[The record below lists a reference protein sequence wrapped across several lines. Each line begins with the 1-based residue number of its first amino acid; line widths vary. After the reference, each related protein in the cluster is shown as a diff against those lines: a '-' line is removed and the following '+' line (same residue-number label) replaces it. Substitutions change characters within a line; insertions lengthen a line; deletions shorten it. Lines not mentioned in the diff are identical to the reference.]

1 MTRGLDSNDH
11 TLFSK
16 ENILK
21 MKHASNDIYCL
32 LGRGYKMKSSVAFV
46 CSHYALT
53 ARQGKLL
60 TRAVCSEES
69 LAIKKSKE
77 VYEKDMKGKH
87 IHIDG
92 FNIIITLEVM
102 ISGGTSYISTD
113 GCIRDLAGLRGSYRI
128 IPQTTEAILQI
139 ASICEKL
146 RVAGVHFYLDEPI
159 SNSGNL
165 KTCIFDSAKAFPFD
179 LTVDIVRNPDA
190 VLYDKEYVISTDTVI
205 LEKCKSWY
213 NLNKAV
219 AKKLNKSIP
228 INLQLQ

>member
-1 MTRGLDSNDH
+1 MARGLDNNDH
-11 TLFSK
+11 KLFSK
-16 ENILK
+16 ENIEKLK
-21 MKHASNDIYCL
+21 LASDDIYCL
-32 LGRGYKMKSSVAFV
+32 LGRGYKIESSVAFV
-46 CSHYALT
+46 GNHYALT
-53 ARQGKLL
+53 TRQGKLL

-69 LAIKKSKE
+69 LELKKNKE
-77 VYEKDMKGKH
+77 VLGKDLEGKH

-92 FNIIITLEVM
+92 FNIIITLEVL

-128 IPQTTEAILQI
+128 IPQTTDAILQI
-139 ASICEKL
+139 ASICEKFK
-146 RVAGVHFYLDEPI
+146 VAGVHFYLDEPI

-165 KTCIFDSAKAFPFD
+165 KTCIFDLAKAFKCD
-179 LTVDIVRNPDA
+179 LTVDIVRNPDI
-190 VLYDKEYVISTDTVI
+190 VLYDKEYVVSTDTVI

-219 AKKLNKSIP
+219 AQKLNLSIP